1 MGMLPHAPGM
11 ANAVAGFYTYAEF
24 AACALAFL
32 PVMGLSHLRHTD
44 DPTQR
49 LPGRWLRRFGRMSG
63 RLTPLWKFKIEGA
76 APPDVSHRPYVVVA
90 NHASVAD
97 PFLLSWLPW
106 DMRWVAKQELF
117 DAPVIGWMMHLGG
130 DIPLKR
136 GDPQSVSA
144 MMLSCQQA
152 LEGGISVMMFPEGT
166 RSETGDVARFKDGAF
181 LLAIRAKVPVLP
193 IALIGTREM
202 RPKHSTWFGKAQ
214 ASALVLPPLSTDGLG
229 EGDVPA
235 LRDRCRD
242 AIARATARESARLLG
257 RDGGPSR
264 VGA

>member
-1 MGMLPHAPGM
+1 M
-11 ANAVAGFYTYAEF
+11 ANAVTGFYTYAEF

-32 PVMGLSHLRHTD
+32 PVLGLSHLRHAN

-63 RLTPLWKFKIEGA
+63 RLTPLWQFQIEGTE
-76 APPDVSHRPYVVVA
+76 PSDVSRRPYVVVA
-90 NHASVAD
+90 NHVSVAD

-117 DAPVIGWMMHLGG
+117 DTPLIGWMMHLGG

-144 MMLSCQQA
+144 MMMSCQRA

-166 RSETGDVARFKDGAF
+166 RSETGELSRFKDGAF
-181 LLAIRAKVPVLP
+181 ELAIRAQVPVLP
-193 IALIGTREM
+193 IALVGTREM
-202 RPKHSTWFGKAQ
+202 RPKHSAWFGKAR
-214 ASALVLPPLSTDGLG
+214 ASARILSPLPTAGLG
-229 EGDVPA
+229 EADLPA
-235 LRDRCRD
+235 LRDRCHD
-242 AIARATARESARLLG
+242 AIASDLHDRAPRA
-257 RDGGPSR
+257 
-264 VGA
+264 